1 MSAGQEFWI
10 VAAPVADNILSKLTG
25 NSSLTSAEGN
35 SPAPFP
41 VVDGGDSLVAGSF
54 DGLVTLTDDLHKAD
68 CQLDSIVHRLERQC
82 AEVDPDSKT
91 AFLIRTA
98 SVVGSVTDHIKTW
111 KWDEAKYPRSRPVAD
126 NLKFL
131 TSTVV
136 KMDEEVR
143 AKMQTYNESK
153 TQRSNICKKDAT
165 TLTTRDLVDVFTPQK
180 VSNEDFVYTE
190 HLTTVC
196 VILTRG
202 ASVEFL
208 KKYETFTEHVVP
220 MSAKHFTAE
229 DDKDG
234 NQVWRVVLLKA
245 EDHDFKRACRE
256 NRYVPRDF
264 EYSRDGYEKLIKQRE
279 ALDQSCAEQMTKVNT
294 LCMTCWSEAMQ
305 AWVHVKAMRV
315 FVESTLRF
323 GQSAKFA
330 AYSLAPRNPLK
341 ARKALED
348 ILTLS
353 KDADAAKEMADAAAE
368 DGDEYFSY
376 VSVSFTPMAASKA
389 S

>member
-10 VAAPVADNILSKLTG
+10 VAAPATDNIFSKLTG

-35 SPAPFP
+35 GPATFP
-41 VVDGGDSLVAGSF
+41 VVDGGNSLVAGSF

-68 CQLDSIVHRLERQC
+68 SQLDSIVHRLERQC
-82 AEVDPDSKT
+82 AEVDPDSK
-91 AFLIRTA
+91 FKVE
-98 SVVGSVTDHIKTW
+98 SGSVTDHIKSW

-131 TSTVV
+131 SSTVV

-143 AKMQTYNESK
+143 AKMQQYNESK
-153 TQRSNICKKDAT
+153 TQRSNISKKDAS
-165 TLTTRDLVDVFTPQK
+165 TLTTRDLVDVLTPSK
-180 VSNEDFVYTE
+180 VSNDDFVFTE

-196 VILTRG
+196 IILTRG

-234 NQVWRVVLLKA
+234 NEVWRVVLLKA
-245 EDHDFKRACRE
+245 EVDAFKRACRE

-264 EYSRDGYEKLIKQRE
+264 EYSKDGYEKLIKQRE
-279 ALDQSCAEQMTKVNT
+279 ALDQSCAEQMTKVKN

-315 FVESTLRF
+315 FVECTLRF
-323 GQSAKFA
+323 GQSATFA

-341 ARKALED
+341 ARAALND

-353 KDADAAKEMADAAAE
+353 KDMDTAKELADAAAE
-368 DGDEYFSY
+368 EGDEYFSY
-376 VSVSFTPMAASKA
+376 VSVSFTPMAAAKA